1 MAQPGQPSH
10 QVRFGEFEL
19 NLQTAE
25 LCNNGRKST
34 LQEHPCRVLVALL
47 EVPGQL
53 VLRETL
59 KKKLWPAD
67 TFVDFD
73 QGLNKAVNRL
83 REALGDPAED
93 PRLIETLPRKGYR
106 FIGRVD
112 TVVEHPVSGVP
123 RQISPNAERFAPR
136 HNKLKLAAGVLS
148 LALIVATAGW
158 LVLRTAQQ
166 SRAPH
171 SIRSIAVL
179 PLENL
184 SGDSAEDYFADG
196 MTDELITDL
205 GQIESLR
212 VISRTSILQYKG
224 VRKPLPQI
232 ARELNVDAVVEG
244 TVMRS
249 GNHIRITAQLIQAQT
264 DKHLWGESFQD
275 DVHDILRLQNDIAQ
289 AIASQIRVKLAP
301 PQQGAA
307 LKTSRTVSLGA
318 YESYWKGEYLL
329 DKMTPEAV
337 QQAADYFQD
346 AAVKD
351 PDYVAAYYKLAG
363 AYQIL
368 RAIGSPPKNESQSKA
383 TRAIS
388 RALALDPLSGPAH
401 ASKGWEALLYDLDF
415 TMAEAEFKK
424 AVELSPN
431 AAQGHQGLAETYAA
445 VGQMDQAILEID
457 RAREL
462 DPHSLI
468 VNFTVC
474 RILYFA
480 RRYDEALAQCKVNL
494 NLDPE
499 PHRSL
504 WYIGAIYQA
513 KGMEADAANAFL
525 QAWED
530 SGAAPNTIATL
541 RNAQKGAG
549 LREMWRV
556 SLQVIRP
563 VVRKESP
570 LDIASVHAWAG
581 DKNQALGWLRRA
593 FEDRSFG
600 IVWLGVDPRFDSLRS
615 DPRFQKL
622 VSKLGFTL
630 GAPVLSSQVAYG
642 NPSSN

>member
-1 MAQPGQPSH
+1 MFIPQANSRFFIDCTRQSRPDVAKFGLSVLCFVQVRSRAMAQPGQPSH

-112 TVVEHPVSGVP
+112 TVVEHPVNGVP

-368 RAIGSPPKNESQSKA
+368 RAIGSPPK
-383 TRAIS
+383 TR
-388 RALALDPLSGPAH
+388 
-401 ASKGWEALLYDLDF
+401 
-415 TMAEAEFKK
+415 
-424 AVELSPN
+424 
-431 AAQGHQGLAETYAA
+431 
-445 VGQMDQAILEID
+445 
-457 RAREL
+457 
-462 DPHSLI
+462 
-468 VNFTVC
+468 VN
-474 RILYFA
+474 
-480 RRYDEALAQCKVNL
+480 RR
-494 NLDPE
+494 
-499 PHRSL
+499 
-504 WYIGAIYQA
+504 
-513 KGMEADAANAFL
+513 
-525 QAWED
+525 
-530 SGAAPNTIATL
+530 
-541 RNAQKGAG
+541 
-549 LREMWRV
+549 
-556 SLQVIRP
+556 
-563 VVRKESP
+563 
-570 LDIASVHAWAG
+570 
-581 DKNQALGWLRRA
+581 
-593 FEDRSFG
+593 
-600 IVWLGVDPRFDSLRS
+600 PR
-615 DPRFQKL
+615 
-622 VSKLGFTL
+622 
-630 GAPVLSSQVAYG
+630 VLSAE
-642 NPSSN
+642 PSRSILFPVRRTHRKAGKPSYMT